1 MTSSDAAADAL
12 ALAAAALAAD
22 EAAALAAEL
31 AAAEAAALAAEL
43 AAVDAAALAAELAAA
58 VELVEPLAAVEALPD
73 ALALDEPDE
82 PPHATSPKQHAH
94 IMVATSKANAFFMVT
109 PPSFVCD

>member
-1 MTSSDAAADAL
+1 MTSSDVAADAL

-31 AAAEAAALAAEL
+31 AAVEAAALAAG
-43 AAVDAAALAAELAAA
+43 LAAA

-94 IMVATSKANAFFMVT
+94 IMVATSKVNAFFMVT